1 MISWDKIQKKNY
13 AIMILHFDFHSKG
26 AATNHLKKLSPFK
39 KPLSDEKKQ
48 YKYFSA
54 SCKKKMKRLVQQGNT
69 LDSFKMSYSYLEI
82 CSGEYIFSPIYS
94 FHFLNRESFLSML
107 FAVGQCFFR

>member
-48 YKYFSA
+48 YKYINETS
-54 SCKKKMKRLVQQGNT
+54 KKKRKRLVHQEKT
-69 LDSFKMSYSYLEI
+69 IHSSKMSYLAI
-82 CSGEYIFSPIYS
+82 CFGELP
-94 FHFLNRESFLSML
+94 E
-107 FAVGQCFFR
+107 VD